1 MAVASSSLF
10 KSGGVKR
17 ESTATNAVVVMEEEG
32 DPFLPGGVL
41 YSLQL
46 LTQQLLPPLTRNC
59 VSKGQVK
66 GASTPVLKKEE
77 HTGYMHNGSF
87 GLCFSK

>member
-1 MAVASSSLF
+1 
-10 KSGGVKR
+10 
-17 ESTATNAVVVMEEEG
+17 MEEEG

-66 GASTPVLKKEE
+66 GASTPVLLPSRQSYLANFALQIPRGKNMPK
-77 HTGYMHNGSF
+77 TFNTVIQN
-87 GLCFSK
+87 